1 MDRYFAMVYLTEA
14 NEHRDAWQELQR
26 ALKSYRGEGLP
37 LDEELARETFDR
49 LHRQG
54 KAFSAFCYAF
64 MHEHGLAVDLD
75 ATLAERHY
83 RQAAETFADESQHG
97 IAASTS
103 NLGFMYAQG
112 KGVERDAAKAAE
124 RFREAAA
131 AGFALARV
139 NLGLCYLN
147 GWGVDRDE
155 KTAFALFKEAAD
167 AGNGAGAAC
176 VGQMLRDGIAV
187 DPDPAL
193 AIRYLRQ
200 AAEAGDAIAWFELG
214 LAYDL
219 GIGAEVDRD
228 EAAKWY
234 TLAAADGSAEA
245 QARLAAILAS
255 PGRSEL
261 EFKKAMTLLE
271 FASDQGS
278 DYGDYYRGFL
288 QLYGARWL
296 KPNPMSARLIALSL
310 QDRGSIHGDRLLAR
324 IYDHGSESGGGEMGR
339 DPQRAASLFLRAAQ
353 AGDAEAQTEMGIRY
367 ERSDG
372 VVRDLVE
379 AYAWLTLAAPVRAT
393 GAARL
398 RDKLRPQLSVEEL
411 RRAENLAAARRI
423 PRRLARELQLDE
435 K

>member
-37 LDEELARETFDR
+37 QDEELARDTFDR
-49 LHRQG
+49 LHRQS

-64 MHEHGLAVDLD
+64 MHEHGLAVPRD
-75 ATLAERHY
+75 TELADRHY
-83 RQAAETFADESQHG
+83 RQAAKTFSDESEHG

-112 KGVERDAAKAAE
+112 KGVERDAAKAA
-124 RFREAAA
+124 RSFRQAAD
-131 AGFALARV
+131 AGFALAKV

-147 GWGVDRDE
+147 GWGVEIDP
-155 KTAFALFKEAAD
+155 KAAFALFREAAD

-176 VGQMLRDGIAV
+176 VGQMLRDGVAV

-200 AAEAGDAIAWFELG
+200 AAEAGDAVAWLELG

-219 GIGAEVDRD
+219 GMGVEVDRE
-228 EAAKWY
+228 EASKWY
-234 TLAAADGSAEA
+234 TLASADGSAEA
-245 QARLAAILAS
+245 QARLAAILAA

-261 EFKKAMTLLE
+261 EFKKATTLLE

-278 DYGDYYRGFL
+278 DYGDYFRGFL
-288 QLYGARWL
+288 QLYGTRWL
-296 KPNPMSARLIALSL
+296 KANPMSARLIALSL

-324 IYDHGSESGGGEMGR
+324 IYDHGGDIGR
-339 DPQRAASLFLRAAQ
+339 DPQRAASLYLKAAQ
-353 AGDAEAQTEMGIRY
+353 AGDVESQTEMGIRY

-398 RDKLRPQLSVEEL
+398 REALRPQLSVDEL
-411 RRAENLAAARRI
+411 RRADALAQSRRK
-423 PRRLARELQLDE
+423 RKQLARELQLDE

>member
-37 LDEELARETFDR
+37 QDEELARETFDR
-49 LHRQG
+49 LHRQS

-64 MHEHGLAVDLD
+64 MHEHGLAVGRD
-75 ATLAERHY
+75 AALAERHY
-83 RQAAETFADESQHG
+83 KQAAETFADESQHG

-112 KGVERDAAKAAE
+112 KGVEQDAARAAE
-124 RFREAAA
+124 SFRQAGA
-131 AGFALARV
+131 AGFALAKV

-147 GWGVDRDE
+147 GWGVPADE
-155 KTAFALFKEAAD
+155 KAAFALFKEAAD

-187 DPDPAL
+187 DPNPEL
-193 AIRYLRQ
+193 AIRYLRD
-200 AAEAGDAIAWFELG
+200 AAEAGDAVAWFELG

-219 GIGAEVDRD
+219 GIGAEVDRE

-245 QARLAAILAS
+245 QARLAAILAA

-296 KPNPMSARLIALSL
+296 KANPMSARLIALSL
-310 QDRGSIHGDRLLAR
+310 QDRGSVHGDRLLAR
-324 IYDHGSESGGGEMGR
+324 IHDHGGDIGR
-339 DPQRAASLFLRAAQ
+339 DPQRAAALYLRAAQ
-353 AGDAEAQTEMGIRY
+353 AGDPESQTEMGIRY

-372 VVRDLVE
+372 IVRDLVE

-398 RDKLRPQLSVEEL
+398 REALRPQLSVDEL
-411 RRAENLAAARRI
+411 RRAEVLAQSRRARRH
-423 PRRLARELQLDE
+423 LARELQLDE